1 MFGWRKKKVYL
12 VLSPVLYRLT
22 FMNLIFKARKYVI
35 MHEAKMIDCT
45 VKNVFNSFFFVLC
58 VVAAKRRN
66 TISVVSRVNSQ
77 VLKVNKKISIKKKDF
92 FERGQR

>member
-1 MFGWRKKKVYL
+1 
-12 VLSPVLYRLT
+12 
-22 FMNLIFKARKYVI
+22 

-66 TISVVSRVNSQ
+66 TISVVSRVSSQ
-77 VLKVNKKISIKKKDF
+77 VLKANKKTSIKKKDF
-92 FERGQR
+92 LEFSAKQDEMIELKKKQNEIFLKIYTLLGKEI